1 MKHEVI
7 HTAPGT
13 SKQRVKCC
21 YVRCATEVIERT
33 KSYDCVRVYHCHDG
47 ADSRN
52 SEQINPPP
60 PAVAGRNHLVASNT
74 CTQESQTSDRAQRR
88 KEKKLRK
95 RQLNDQMKNEDI
107 QPLSMRITTTK
118 FHPNLDKNATNRSIV
133 HVKPLIVLDLNG
145 ILCHRV
151 RTTPLKS
158 STSQN
163 QSIFRPSCGNI
174 SNTDIIPRS
183 DLLEFLTLLHG
194 NFCLGVWTSAT
205 RKTSKLLIDALFPT
219 NIRERLVFVWHRSF
233 CQLVKKNV
241 TRSYDLDEES
251 EHSEEYTNNTSK
263 AKNRGKKRRRMNEGK
278 NDLSCLEDVTIMDRD
293 KREKQSTIETENSKS
308 TKSQNGAIYNDDV
321 TAIKPLSKVWDAF
334 PLWDDSNTIL
344 LDDSP
349 EKCPIQFRE
358 NALHPPPIRG
368 TITARMG
375 EDRCSDM
382 DSYSILDDD
391 EVNQRRQ
398 RDFFH
403 LLAKHWEQPTKNNL
417 TDFLEK
423 HANDHNMRWKTGS

>member
-1 MKHEVI
+1 MIK
-7 HTAPGT
+7 
-13 SKQRVKCC
+13 
-21 YVRCATEVIERT
+21 
-33 KSYDCVRVYHCHDG
+33 
-47 ADSRN
+47 
-52 SEQINPPP
+52 
-60 PAVAGRNHLVASNT
+60 
-74 CTQESQTSDRAQRR
+74 TSDRAQRR

-118 FHPNLDKNATNRSIV
+118 FHPNLDRNATTRSIV

-151 RTTPLKS
+151 RNTTPQS
-158 STSQN
+158 SISQN

-233 CQLVKKNV
+233 CQLVKKND
-241 TRSYDLDEES
+241 TKSYDGDEEL
-251 EHSEEYTNNTSK
+251 EHSEEYTNTNNIPK
-263 AKNRGKKRRRMNEGK
+263 AKNRGKKRRRMSEGRT
-278 NDLSCLEDVTIMDRD
+278 DLLYLDDVTAIDRD
-293 KREKQSTIETENSKS
+293 KNEKQSTIETENSKS

-368 TITARMG
+368 TITASMG
-375 EDRCSDM
+375 EDRYSDNM

-417 TDFLEK
+417 TEFLET